1 MIKSHKTLFTI
12 IGIGSLALILVLGVA
27 AFGAYRYVS
36 AAVQPTPV
44 PGETVST
51 PSLMDQYWSL
61 FLKSFAANLGVDQAK
76 LDKAFVDAVN
86 ATADQAVKDGKITQ
100 AQADS
105 IKSRYSQGLSGQKG
119 KPFMFGFG
127 PGMRGGGFNVRGLV
141 STADIA
147 SALGM
152 KEQDLITALQSGK
165 SIADEAKA
173 QNKDLA
179 TVKQALLDSAK
190 AKLDKEVTD
199 KTLTQAQA
207 DQAYQNLTNS
217 IDNLLNNTH
226 SYQAPGGNRGFRGR
240 NPGNNAPVAPG
251 T

>member
-1 MIKSHKTLFTI
+1 MFTA
-12 IGIGSLALILVLGVA
+12 IGIGAMALIIVLGVS
-27 AFGAYRYVS
+27 AFGVYRYVS

-44 PGETVST
+44 PGNSAT
-51 PSLMDQYWSL
+51 PALMDQYWAL
-61 FLKSFAANLGVDQAK
+61 FLKTFAANLGVDQAK

-105 IKSRYSQGLSGQKG
+105 IKSRYSQGLSAQKG
-119 KPFMFGFG
+119 MPFMFGFG
-127 PGMRGGGFNVRGLV
+127 SGTRGGGGFGMRGTLT
-141 STADIA
+141 TADIA

-152 KEQDLITALQSGK
+152 KEQDLTTALKSGK
-165 SIADEAKA
+165 SIADVAKA

-179 TVKQALLDSAK
+179 TVKQTLLDGAK
-190 AKLDKEVTD
+190 AKLDKEVAN

-207 DQAYQNLTNS
+207 DQIYQNLTKS
-217 IDNLLNNTH
+217 IDNTLNNTH
-226 SYQAPGGNRGFRGR
+226 SFQAPGGNGGLGRR
-240 NPGNNAPVAPG
+240 NPGMKTPVAPG

>member
-1 MIKSHKTLFTI
+1 MIKSHKTLFTVL
-12 IGIGSLALILVLGVA
+12 GIGTLALIIVLGVA
-27 AFGAYRYVS
+27 AFGVYRYVS
-36 AAVQPTPV
+36 AAVQPTPG
-44 PGETVST
+44 PGNSAT
-51 PSLMDQYWSL
+51 PALMDQYWGL
-61 FLKSFAANLGVDQAK
+61 FLKTFAANLGVDQAK

-105 IKSRYSQGLSGQKG
+105 IKSRYSQGLSAQKG
-119 KPFMFGFG
+119 MPFMFGFG
-127 PGMRGGGFNVRGLV
+127 PGMLGGGFDMRGSLT
-141 STADIA
+141 TADIA

-165 SIADEAKA
+165 SIADVAKA

-190 AKLDKEVTD
+190 AKLDKEVAD

-207 DQAYQNLTNS
+207 DQIYQNLTNS
-217 IDNLLNNTH
+217 IDNTLNNTH
-226 SYQAPGGNRGFRGR
+226 SFQVPGGNGGFGR
-240 NPGNNAPVAPG
+240 RKPGTKTPTAPG